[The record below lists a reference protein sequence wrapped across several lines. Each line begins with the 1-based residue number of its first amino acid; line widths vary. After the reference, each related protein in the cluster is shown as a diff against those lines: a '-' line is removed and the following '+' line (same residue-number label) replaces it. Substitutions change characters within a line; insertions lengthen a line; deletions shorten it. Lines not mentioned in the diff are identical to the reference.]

1 MQVNRPK
8 FYFFQQPFP
17 FQDAASMGYPNGLNP
32 QAAADSMSP
41 DILAAVRQQMCNM
54 VDAANFVAGFNLPPN
69 MSIQSMTPQNLGG
82 GTSSTNVNN
91 PKAGSPAMTSHNKNG
106 GESSSNMLLQMP
118 RLSSP
123 AMHNLPTELSLH
135 GLQNLSPNEDDFRKK
150 ERIRLRKGQSV
161 EEDLM
166 DEHHQQ
172 NLNNNRLSI
181 TKLDSPSSRHNK
193 SPSMEALEPS
203 VNLAISGQSL
213 DMSFKS
219 SRTSSD
225 GSINGED
232 ASPRSY
238 RGYKNSSPI
247 KLEPLT
253 DCRD

>member
-1 MQVNRPK
+1 
-8 FYFFQQPFP
+8 
-17 FQDAASMGYPNGLNP
+17 MGYPNGLNP

-82 GTSSTNVNN
+82 SSSTNTIN
-91 PKAGSPAMTSHNKNG
+91 PKAGSPAMNSHNKNG
-106 GESSSNMLLQMP
+106 GESSNMMQMP
-118 RLSSP
+118 RLGSP

-135 GLQNLSPNEDDFRKK
+135 GLQTSSPNEDDFRKK
-150 ERIRLRKGQSV
+150 DRTRLRKEQSV
-161 EEDLM
+161 EEDFSPM
-166 DEHHQQ
+166 EEHQQ
-172 NLNNNRLSI
+172 SLNNNRLSI
-181 TKLDSPSSRHNK
+181 TKLDSPSRHIK
-193 SPSMEALEPS
+193 SPSMEALEPA

-225 GSINGED
+225 GSVNGED
-232 ASPRSY
+232 ASPGSY

-247 KLEPLT
+247 KLEPLA

>member
-1 MQVNRPK
+1 
-8 FYFFQQPFP
+8 
-17 FQDAASMGYPNGLNP
+17 MGYPNGLNP
-32 QAAADSMSP
+32 QAPADMSP

-69 MSIQSMTPQNLGG
+69 MTIQSMTPPNLGG
-82 GTSSTNVNN
+82 SSSSNIQN
-91 PKAGSPAMTSHNKNG
+91 PKIGSPAMSSMSKNG
-106 GESSSNMLLQMP
+106 GEQSNMLQMP
-118 RLSSP
+118 RLDSP
-123 AMHNLPTELSLH
+123 ALHNLSNDMALH

-150 ERIRLRKGQSV
+150 ERNRLRKDSPGADDFV
-161 EEDLM
+161 LM
-166 DEHHQQ
+166 DEHQKG
-172 NLNNNRLSI
+172 LNNNRLSI
-181 TKLDSPSSRHNK
+181 TKLHSPQSNTK
-193 SPSMEALEPS
+193 SLEEALEPA

-238 RGYKNSSPI
+238 RGYKDSSPI
-247 KLEPLT
+247 KLEPMA